1 MSNEGRVSAFSQ
13 SLVPNEPFFTEEGG
27 EPSDV
32 VLVLMEVKFL
42 IIINKQFP

>member
-13 SLVPNEPFFTEEGG
+13 SSVPNEPLFTEEGG

-32 VLVLMEVKFL
+32 VLVLMDWLVGWP
-42 IIINKQFP
+42 Q